1 MITEASQSQ
10 ISIDEFQSEMDRSGW
25 FLFPDAVDQEL
36 VRDLIVDLEQSY
48 EIRRPIQIK
57 NGVDTN
63 TQGTSHHLLADGK
76 SFAEFLKRAYLDEY
90 LRAFFGG
97 NYILNA
103 FGGNLNM
110 PGNQT
115 YASLVHRDVRT
126 FTTEVK
132 FLLNIILMLDDFTVE
147 NGATYLL
154 SGSHLRKEKPGD
166 EEFFAKADRVTGK
179 SGSIFFWDSN
189 IWHAA
194 GINKSNAPRR
204 SLSILYSQPFMK
216 QQFDYPRVVGYDR
229 VDSLPEAFKQ
239 IVGFN
244 ARVPASLEE
253 WYQPP
258 EKRFYKKDQG

>member
-1 MITEASQSQ
+1 MMTETAKSRVPITEFRKQMG
-10 ISIDEFQSEMDRSGW
+10 ETGW
-25 FLFPDAVDQEL
+25 FLFPDVVDEAL
-36 VRDLIVDLEQSY
+36 VQQLIVDLEASY

-63 TQGTSHHLLADGK
+63 TQGTSHHLLSDGK
-76 SFAEFLKRAYLDEY
+76 SFTELLKRAYLDEY
-90 LRAFFGG
+90 LREYFGG

-110 PGNQT
+110 PGNRT
-115 YASLVHRDVRT
+115 YASMVHRDVRT

-132 FLLNIILMLDDFTVE
+132 LLLNIIVMLDDFTLE

-154 SGSHLRKEKPGD
+154 PGSHLKKEKPSD
-166 EEFFAKADRVTGK
+166 EEFFSRADRVVGK

-194 GINKSNAPRR
+194 GINKSSAPRR

-216 QQFDYPRVVGYDR
+216 QQFDYPRAVGYEN
-229 VDSLPEAFKQ
+229 VDLWPERFKQ

-244 ARVPASLEE
+244 ARVPASLDE

-258 EKRFYKKDQG
+258 ETRFYKKDQG